1 METSPPA
8 IHHSAAMTMSIA
20 RLSAQSGLK
29 YLFKTTMMDD
39 VSPAPPDA
47 TTYYMTAGTPQG
59 RWLGSGLNGI
69 NRTIGGAVTETDA
82 KAIFDSATHPDTG
95 APLGRP
101 HGHPTIT
108 HNTHGQTATR
118 RAVAGFDL
126 TFSVPKSVSVLWALS
141 PRSLQDKILQTHHD
155 AVTATFEWLEE
166 LVIHTRAGRNGA
178 AYVGTRGAIAAAF
191 DHWESRAGDP
201 QLHTHLVIAN
211 RVQRTNDG
219 AWVTLDSRTLYKAAV
234 AASEHY
240 NGLLF
245 DALHRHLGTD
255 TDIRDP
261 AATTRNPSP
270 ELSGVDDA
278 LIREFSHRSRL
289 IEAETD
295 RLVADWTTTHGTP
308 PTATTT
314 IKLRQQA
321 TLSTRTPKADTIAPL
336 HQLSAQWRARAAE
349 KGFDPQ
355 LVLANTVRRSRTN
368 PFRSSDFGA
377 DWIDAVASLTRERV
391 AVKRATWNRWNL
403 LAEAERVC
411 TAIRCN
417 TPEDRNA
424 LMDAVATAAEAQ
436 SVPLNDYR
444 YSVPANAQPDLR
456 LGRKSVFDFHGSRLY
471 TDASTLAC
479 EEAVMGA
486 RNDDGGP
493 AVRAGAA
500 MEALGGYLHHG
511 RFGLHPDQRAAAA
524 EVLLS
529 GNRLDAVVGPA
540 GTGKTTTLGAV
551 KAVWE
556 AEYGSGSVVGLAPAA
571 ASAEVLGRE
580 LSMVTENV
588 AKWLYESVGA
598 GASHRT
604 ERFSAAEARLGGS
617 VAENRLRSARLVQE
631 AARLAAEQDRWRF
644 RRNQLVVVDE
654 ASMVSTLQ
662 LSALVHQARD
672 AGAKIL
678 LVGDPG
684 QLDAIDAGGV
694 LGWLDRQG
702 KTARLSTIWR
712 FEHCWER
719 EVSVKL
725 RAGDFAAITDYD
737 QHQRIRHGAYLD
749 MVDQAYLNW
758 QADILAGRSSILIAA
773 DNDTVGMLNERAQAD
788 RVIQGHVDAERTAI
802 LGDGMRAGRGDT
814 IIARRNDRTV
824 ADSNGNF
831 ISNGTLLDV
840 VRVGRRDG
848 SLTAVRRDTG
858 ATVTMHRDYVES
870 AVELGYATTAHRSQG
885 LTVDAGHSVV
895 TRGRLTREL
904 LYVSMTRG
912 RLGNHAYVC
921 DVDPTDADPLD
932 PSLHASWREILGEVL
947 AAEGAERTAHE
958 VRDAELLSADSL
970 ERLSAEYDYL
980 AQIASAEDL
989 TKFLQVHS
997 PGKVGELQQSA
1008 SWGAT
1013 VTAWRRS
1020 AEVSRSTAQRIVANA
1035 LETSTT
1041 AKDATAV
1048 IHARLRNFMAGI
1060 PENEPALIP
1069 APVHTDRPDL
1079 NDMMSQVAERIK
1091 RRADEVSRR
1100 ALTTDPEWKRN
1111 LLEILQEVASVDAT
1125 VPVIGRVAAYRDRWC
1140 IDNSPLPLG
1149 PIPADYEWAQK
1160 SQYENI
1166 RRSIDQT
1173 RFSSVAHHPPGPWVE
1188 DSVSRGAS
1196 LINVGWQL

>member
-1 METSPPA
+1 
-8 IHHSAAMTMSIA
+8 MSIA

-39 VSPAPPDA
+39 VSPTPRDA
-47 TTYYMTAGTPQG
+47 TTYYLKAGTPQG
-59 RWLGSGLNGI
+59 RWLGSGLDGI
-69 NRTIGGAVTETDA
+69 GRRTGDLVTETDA
-82 KAIFDSATHPDTG
+82 KAVFDDVINPDTG
-95 APLGRP
+95 APLGRA
-101 HGHPTIT
+101 
-108 HNTHGQTATR
+108 HGQPSIVQNSSGQTVTR

-141 PRSLQDKILQTHHD
+141 PRTLQDQILQTHHD
-155 AVTATFEWLEE
+155 AVTATLEWLEE
-166 LVIHTRAGRNGA
+166 SVIHTRAGRNGVA
-178 AYVGTRGAIAAAF
+178 RIGTRGAIAAAF
-191 DHWESRAGDP
+191 DHWESRSGDP
-201 QLHTHLVIAN
+201 QLHTHLVMAN
-211 RVQRTNDG
+211 RVQRITDG
-219 AWVTLDSRTLYKAAV
+219 SWVTIDSRTLYKTAV

-245 DALHRHLGTD
+245 DALHRSLGTD
-255 TDIRDP
+255 TDIRQP
-261 AATTRNPSP
+261 TAATHNPSP
-270 ELSGVDDA
+270 QLTGVHDA

-295 RLVADWTTTHGTP
+295 RLVAEWTTIHGTP

-321 TLSTRTPKADTIAPL
+321 TLSTRTPKPDAIAPL
-336 HQLSAQWRARAAE
+336 HELSAQWRARAAA
-349 KGFDPQ
+349 KGFEPRF
-355 LVLANTVRRSRTN
+355 VLANTIRRSRTN
-368 PFRSSDFGA
+368 PFRSSDFTA
-377 DWIDAVASLTRERV
+377 EWVDAVASLTREQV
-391 AVKRATWNRWNL
+391 AAKRATWNRWNL

-411 TAIRCN
+411 VAIRCH

-424 LMDAVATAAEAQ
+424 LIDAVADSAEAQ
-436 SVPLNDYR
+436 SVPLNEYR
-444 YSVPANAQPDLR
+444 YSVPADAQPDLR
-456 LGRKSVFDFHGSRLY
+456 LGKQSIFDFHGSRLY
-471 TDASTLAC
+471 TDATTLAC

-493 AVRAGAA
+493 VIRATLA
-500 MEALGGYLHHG
+500 MEVLAGYNHHG
-511 RFGLHPDQRAAAA
+511 RFGLHEDQRTAAIK
-524 EVLLS
+524 VLLS

-540 GTGKTTTLGAV
+540 GTGKTTTLGAI
-551 KAVWE
+551 KAAWE
-556 AEYGSGSVVGLAPAA
+556 AEFGPGSVVGLAPAA

-580 LSMVTENV
+580 LAVLTENV
-588 AKWLYESVGA
+588 SKWLYESVGE
-598 GASHRT
+598 GASHRA
-604 ERFSAAEARLGGS
+604 ERFLATEARLGNS
-617 VAENRLRSARLVQE
+617 VAPSTLLAQE
-631 AARLAAEQDRWRF
+631 ATRLAAEQNQWRF
-644 RRNQLVVVDE
+644 HRNQLVVVDE
-654 ASMVSTLQ
+654 ASMVSTVQ

-672 AGAKIL
+672 AGAKVL

-702 KTARLSTIWR
+702 KTSRLSTIWR
-712 FEHCWER
+712 FEHVWER
-719 EVSVKL
+719 EASLKL
-725 RAGDFAAITDYD
+725 RRGDIAAITDYD

-788 RVIQGHVDAERTAI
+788 RVIQGHVDAEHAVL

-814 IIARRNDRTV
+814 IIARRNDRTID
-824 ADSNGNF
+824 DSNGDF
-831 ISNGTLLDV
+831 IRNGTLLDV

-858 ATVTMHRDYVES
+858 ATVMLHRDYVES

-885 LTVDAGHSVV
+885 LTVEAGHSVV

-912 RLGNHAYVC
+912 RMGNYAYVC
-921 DVDPTDADPLD
+921 DADPTDAEPLD
-932 PSLHASWREILGEVL
+932 PPLHASWREILGEVL

-958 VRDAELLSADSL
+958 VRDAEQLSADSL

-997 PGKVGELQQSA
+997 PGNVGELQQSA

-1013 VTAWRRS
+1013 VAAWRRS
-1020 AEVSRSTAQRIVANA
+1020 TEISRSTARRIVANA
-1035 LETSTT
+1035 LETSTR

-1048 IHARLRNFMAGI
+1048 IHARLRNFVAGM
-1060 PENEPALIP
+1060 PEPEPALIP
-1069 APVHTDRPDL
+1069 DPVQADRPDL
-1079 NDMMSQVAERIK
+1079 ANMLGQVTERINH
-1091 RRADEVSRR
+1091 RADEVNRR
-1100 ALTTDPEWKRN
+1100 ALITEPEWKRN
-1111 LLEILQEVASVDAT
+1111 LLEILQAAGVDDILH
-1125 VPVIGRVAAYRDRWC
+1125 VVGRVAVYRDRWG
-1140 IDNSPLPLG
+1140 IENSPLPLG
-1149 PIPADYEWAQK
+1149 PIPVDYEWEQK

-1166 RRSIDQT
+1166 RRSIDQA
-1173 RFSSVAHHPPGPWVE
+1173 RFSSVAHHQPGPWVE